1 VGITYLTGSQGDNQM
16 PKFTVYALTTTQ
28 LVTEIEADTY
38 EDACKY
44 ADDELI
50 TGDFDAI
57 NTDFTLGLVI
67 EVK

>member
-1 VGITYLTGSQGDNQM
+1 M
-16 PKFTVYALTTTQ
+16 PKYKVYATVTTQ
-28 LVTEIEADTY
+28 LETEIEADTY

-50 TGDFDAI
+50 TGDFDAV